1 MLFTVKFRL
10 RSQNHNKSTNL
21 TPLYCRLTVN
31 GITCP
36 DFFTGV
42 RCNPIKWNH
51 KEQRIIGS
59 SNDILEDNKTL
70 DNIRASLKSIIN
82 NLEEGEDVFAVRK
95 KYLEKDLPKPTLVEA
110 FEMFIKNE
118 KECFKGTEKE
128 LNEKTIQKWYY
139 SRDHIKSFTGDKF
152 KLRDIKKGFER
163 KYFVHLLQSGKMGNN
178 HAIRNVSYLNSVLD
192 YCVMERFMEENP
204 ISLKTFLRDQPK
216 PIVYLSDEQVS
227 VIENI
232 QSVDPHFIECRD
244 IFLFMCYT
252 SLDNNEIQKM
262 DIEQHL
268 DGNCIKITRGK
279 TKHKSLQIIPL
290 LPKTRLL
297 LKKYNNQIPIHPTYR
312 INRYLDV
319 IETVLKLNFNLS
331 TKVGRKTAGMFFLT
345 NRVPIE
351 VVSRILGHKSVVTTQ
366 KHYADV
372 LSKVLIINSTK
383 HLM

>member
-1 MLFTVKFRL
+1 M
-10 RSQNHNKSTNL
+10 
-21 TPLYCRLTVN
+21 
-31 GITCP
+31 
-36 DFFTGV
+36 
-42 RCNPIKWNH
+42 
-51 KEQRIIGS
+51 
-59 SNDILEDNKTL
+59 
-70 DNIRASLKSIIN
+70 
-82 NLEEGEDVFAVRK
+82 EEGEDVFAVRK

-139 SRDHIKSFTGDKF
+139 SRDHIKSFIGDKF

-216 PIVYLSDEQVS
+216 PIVYLSEEQVS
-227 VIENI
+227 VVENI
-232 QSVDPHFIECRD
+232 QSVDPYFNECRD

-268 DGNCIKITRGK
+268 EGNCIKITRGK
-279 TKHKSLQIIPL
+279 TKHRSLQIIPL

-297 LKKYNNQIPIHPTYR
+297 LEKYNNKIPIHPTYR
-312 INRYLDV
+312 INRCLDV
-319 IETVLKLNFNLS
+319 IETILKLNFNLS
-331 TKVGRKTAGMFFLT
+331 TKVGRKTAGMYFLI
-345 NRVPIE
+345 NDVPLA
-351 VVSRILGHKSVVTTQ
+351 VVSRILGHKSIVTTQ

-372 LSKVLIINSTK
+372 LDSLLVLKSTK
-383 HLM
+383 HLMQ